1 MTTYHCQEPAQ
12 EVVYADGGAGAGAAA
27 SGAFGA
33 MIALQRPPG
42 PATDGDELDDDVGLA
57 ERAHLDVLAVDAA
70 LPAVELLEPGRRL
83 VDQRVRARRGHGGL
97 GGWFLR
103 WRCGCPRI
111 VSCCVRRRAAASD
124 DVEEDFVAL
133 AGHGLA
139 VVILRSLQ
147 LQHAA
152 VKGRCA
158 E

>member
-1 MTTYHCQEPAQ
+1 MGSFTQAMDASQPARTLG
-12 EVVYADGGAGAGAAA
+12 ENGAPELTAHGV
-27 SGAFGA
+27 
-33 MIALQRPPG
+33 
-42 PATDGDELDDDVGLA
+42 GDARVALDDDVGLA

-70 LPAVELLEPGRRL
+70 LPAVELLEPGRCL

-103 WRCGCPRI
+103 WRCGRPRI